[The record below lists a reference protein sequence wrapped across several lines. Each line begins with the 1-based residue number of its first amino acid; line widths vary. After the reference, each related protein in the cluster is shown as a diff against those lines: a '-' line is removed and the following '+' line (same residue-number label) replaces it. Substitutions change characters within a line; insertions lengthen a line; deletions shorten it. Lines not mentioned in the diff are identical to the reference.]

1 MQTETSAAHGGAEP
15 APVLVEREGGVL
27 VVTLNR
33 PDKLNS
39 FNEAMHA
46 ALREAMDIAESD
58 AEIRCVL
65 LTGAGRGFCA
75 GQDLSDRVTAPGDAP
90 PDLTR
95 TIEANYNPLLRRLK
109 ALPKPVVCAV
119 NGVAAGAGA
128 NIALACDIVLAAES
142 AKFIQ
147 AFSKIGLVP
156 DSGGTWSL
164 PRLVGLARAKALALL
179 ATPVPARQAEEWGMI
194 WKALPDGELMGEARR
209 LAGELAAAPTFGLG
223 LVKQALEA
231 SFGNDLDTQLDMERD
246 LQGLAGRSPDYAE
259 GVAAFMAKRAPSF
272 TGRPPKGAGTGS
284 GTGGEA

>member
-1 MQTETSAAHGGAEP
+1 MTETTQEL
-15 APVLVEREGGVL
+15 PVRVDRDGGVL
-27 VVTLNR
+27 TITLNR

-46 ALREAMDIAESD
+46 ALRGALDTAESD
-58 AEIRCVL
+58 AGVRAVL

-75 GQDLSDRVTAPGDAP
+75 GQDLGDRVMSEGDAP

-95 TIEANYNPLLRRLK
+95 TIETNYNPLIRRLK

-128 NIALACDIVLAAES
+128 NIALACDIVLAAKS

-164 PRLVGLARAKALALL
+164 PNLIGLARAKALAML
-179 ATPVPARQAEEWGMI
+179 ATPVSAEQAESWGMI
-194 WKALPDGELMGEARR
+194 WKAVEDARLMDDARAIAAD
-209 LAGELAAAPTFGLG
+209 LANAPTFGLG
-223 LVKQALEA
+223 LIKQAMEA
-231 SFGNDLDTQLDMERD
+231 ATDNTLDAQLDLERD
-246 LQGLAGRSPDYAE
+246 LQGRAGRSPDYRE
-259 GVAAFMAKRAPSF
+259 GVSAFMSKRPPVF
-272 TGRPPKGAGTGS
+272 TGRAPD
-284 GTGGEA
+284 GEDRGEGR